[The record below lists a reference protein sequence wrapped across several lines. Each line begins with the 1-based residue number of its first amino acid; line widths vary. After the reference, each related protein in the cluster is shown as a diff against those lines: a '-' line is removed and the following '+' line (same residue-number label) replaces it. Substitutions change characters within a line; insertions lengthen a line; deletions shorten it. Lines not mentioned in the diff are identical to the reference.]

1 MRDRP
6 GWVSFDSNFAR
17 RGFLLGMGAAAAALV
32 TSPAHAGSY
41 LDRAALLASQASDEA
56 DYLRDRLSDQELAR
70 VVHRLAIARVK
81 SASTMQVP
89 KEVAQAHPHLLL
101 LLENFER
108 AADAAVAG
116 EHARF
121 FTCVQRA
128 REEFAVFRG
137 VLKQLGWTLPKY

>member
-6 GWVSFDSNFAR
+6 ATVSVDSTFAR
-17 RGFLLGMGAAAAALV
+17 RGFLLGLGAAAAALV
-32 TSPAHAGSY
+32 TSRAWAGSY
-41 LDRAALLASQASDEA
+41 LDRAALLATQASRDA
-56 DYLRDRLSDQELAR
+56 DYLRDRLSDQELAL

-81 SASTMQVP
+81 SASTMKVP

-116 EHARF
+116 EHGRF
-121 FTCVQRA
+121 FSYVQLA
-128 REEFAVFRG
+128 REELAVFRG
-137 VLKQLGWTLPKY
+137 VLKQLGWTLPTY